1 MSGPKLFTAEWADEA
16 AKAEPAHA
24 AIVRAGFSDANS
36 FTHVLALKAT
46 DLGGREIY
54 VDYVNGNVVA
64 ITDTMDE
71 ARVWSRFEGKAE
83 TWKLAAEGTQPAANL
98 VMGAKLK
105 LTKGSIADLVQNTEA
120 FNRLNLAFGDIT
132 DVDYSA

>member
-1 MSGPKLFTAEWADEA
+1 MSGPKLFTPEWAAEA
-16 AKAEPAHA
+16 AKVEPAHA

-46 DLGGREIY
+46 DLGREVY
-54 VDYVNGNVVA
+54 VDYVSGNVVA
-64 ITDTMDE
+64 ITDTDDE

-120 FNRLNLAFGDIT
+120 FNRLNLAFGDIA